1 MVFSM
6 KLRPSRVYI
15 FSLKISKI
23 KAYTCSTNQMPFFSL
38 ISLYF
43 IFIFISL
50 LAGPHSNPVGKEHG
64 APEVS
69 VMVVIWE
76 VLMLMVIECVVL
88 NSTVLKLFCA

>member
-6 KLRPSRVYI
+6 RLRPSKVYI

-23 KAYTCSTNQMPFFSL
+23 RAYTYNTNQMPFFSL
-38 ISLYF
+38 ILYL

-50 LAGPHSNPVGKEHG
+50 LIGPHSNPVGKEHG

-76 VLMLMVIECVVL
+76 VLMLVVIEYVVL